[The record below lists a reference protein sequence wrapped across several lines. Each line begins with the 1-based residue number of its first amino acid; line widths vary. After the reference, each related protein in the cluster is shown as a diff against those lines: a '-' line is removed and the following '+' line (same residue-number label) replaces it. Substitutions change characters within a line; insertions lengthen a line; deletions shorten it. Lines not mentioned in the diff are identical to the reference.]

1 MTSTGYPLAALAGR
15 RWLGLGLLAGVL
27 VGTAAFFAFVFWRIM
42 VILLA
47 IAFGGIAGIVIAT
60 AL

>member
-1 MTSTGYPLAALAGR
+1 MTSTGFPPAALAGR
-15 RWLGLGLLAGVL
+15 RGLVLVLLAGVL
-27 VGTAAFFAFVFWRIM
+27 VWATAFFAFVFWRIM

-47 IAFGGIAGIVIAT
+47 IAFGGIAGIAIAT